1 MLIMENN
8 TLFICQCGDVGHQ
21 MVISFD
27 SDPDLSDIIW
37 FQIHL
42 SDVGLL
48 NRIKYAIMYVLGKKS
63 RYNNGAFGEIL
74 FDKSKTKELI
84 ETLTKHYEVMK

>member
-1 MLIMENN
+1 
-8 TLFICQCGDVGHQ
+8 
-21 MVISFD
+21 
-27 SDPDLSDIIW
+27 
-37 FQIHL
+37 
-42 SDVGLL
+42 
-48 NRIKYAIMYVLGKKS
+48 MYVLGKKS